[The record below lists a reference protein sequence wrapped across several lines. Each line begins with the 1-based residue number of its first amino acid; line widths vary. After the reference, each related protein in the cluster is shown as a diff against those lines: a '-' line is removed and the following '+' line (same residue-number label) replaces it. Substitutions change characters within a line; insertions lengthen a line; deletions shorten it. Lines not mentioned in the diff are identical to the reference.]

1 MQIPGDA
8 PIPTVH
14 LLFDYVSTRGIR
26 LKHLAFDRPPT
37 LLCRK
42 AVSNIYDVSC
52 TRWKVSQ

>member
-26 LKHLAFDRPPT
+26 LKHLALDRPPT
-37 LLCRK
+37 LLCCK
-42 AVSNIYDVSC
+42 AVSNIYDVYY